1 MKELISYIDNELR
14 KGFTPI
20 RIRNHLYQHGFDVEK
35 IDSALKK
42 CSHSHGNLMVDRR
55 FDITNGK

>member
-1 MKELISYIDNELR
+1 MQELISYINEELR

-20 RIRNHLYQHGFDVEK
+20 RIRNHLYRHGYEVEE
-35 IDSALKK
+35 IDRALRK